1 MNLSTQ
7 KNAIVKIFKAEQ
19 AFIHRL
25 PQNPDLRDQCH
36 EFISTYYADNLM
48 VVHAHHDT
56 NLFKGTRPKLTS
68 RHPHLVIDFYQY
80 LDYNFIGEIE
90 QFYELYHTMQ
100 WLSIREHNDRGLAV
114 VGLVVEGVEKLKP
127 AATLNERDPDYDP
140 YYCHLGIWVM
150 RKDPIPDSMWKTH
163 FVLTGLPVDKFGPAY
178 ERKISSND
186 RKAYRKNW
194 QNPAWWAD
202 RTPKKINFDLKPID
216 DQRETLTPA
225 TELLGWE
232 VIIDGLSS

>member
-1 MNLSTQ
+1 M
-7 KNAIVKIFKAEQ
+7 KIFKAEQ
-19 AFIHRL
+19 TFFHRL
-25 PQNPDLRDQCH
+25 PQNPDLLSQFY
-36 EFISTYYADNLM
+36 EFISTYYADDLM
-48 VVHAHHDT
+48 VVHAHH
-56 NLFKGTRPKLTS
+56 GTDLYQGPRPKLVS
-68 RHPHLVIDFYQY
+68 GHPHAVIDLYQY
-80 LDYNFIGEIE
+80 INHNFTGEIE

-127 AATLNERDPDYDP
+127 TATLNERDPDYDP
-140 YYCHLGIWVM
+140 YYCHLGVWVM
-150 RKDPIPDSMWKTH
+150 RKDPAPDSVWKTH
-163 FVLTGLPVDKFGPAY
+163 FVLSGLPVGKFGPEY
-178 ERKISSND
+178 IRKVSSND

-202 RTPKKINFDLKPID
+202 RTPKKINFDYQSVD
-216 DQRETLTPA
+216 EQRGTLSPS